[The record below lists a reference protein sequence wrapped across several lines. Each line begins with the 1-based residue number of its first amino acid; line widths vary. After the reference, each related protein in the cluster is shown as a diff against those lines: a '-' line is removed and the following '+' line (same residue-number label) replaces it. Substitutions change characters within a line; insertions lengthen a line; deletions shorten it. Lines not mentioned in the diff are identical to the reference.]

1 MEHLGLNVAKLP
13 ILDGIVWQASCSQL
27 SRSEP
32 EPAQGWWRQK
42 PRDGVLLVASVGFD
56 GDLMGFHRDLMG
68 FHSDIIWYNGKS
80 LGSSGDES
88 RSK

>member
-32 EPAQGWWRQK
+32 EPAQGWWREKQQGW
-42 PRDGVLLVASVGFD
+42 RLTGGFSGIWWWFNGISLV
-56 GDLMGFHRDLMG
+56 
-68 FHSDIIWYNGKS
+68 I
-80 LGSSGDES
+80 
-88 RSK
+88 

>member
-32 EPAQGWWRQK
+32 EPAQGW
-42 PRDGVLLVASVGFD
+42 
-56 GDLMGFHRDLMG
+56 
-68 FHSDIIWYNGKS
+68 
-80 LGSSGDES
+80 
-88 RSK
+88 